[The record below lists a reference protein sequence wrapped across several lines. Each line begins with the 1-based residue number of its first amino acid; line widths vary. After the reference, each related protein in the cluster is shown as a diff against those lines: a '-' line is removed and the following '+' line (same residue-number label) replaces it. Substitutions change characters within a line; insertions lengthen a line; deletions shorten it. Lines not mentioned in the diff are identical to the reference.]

1 MRLILLILLIFFSLA
16 VSAKQKPAHDSAAV
30 DPRTFNVS
38 SIDSFKALKDFQ
50 YENEPIEQQSLW
62 DRFWLWFWHMYDQ
75 IMSTESGRTTMNIIY
90 ILLAL
95 SAVAF
100 FVFRVMRMNKV
111 ALFATNVPNS
121 TAYSLEEEN
130 IYQISF
136 EEAIRDATSN
146 GNYRLAIRLL
156 YLQNLK
162 LLADKNL
169 IAWLPGKTNADYKK
183 ELKSTGISD
192 SFSNITGIFE
202 VAWYGHREIEKDD
215 YEKLGDSFVN
225 FKNQLN

>member
-1 MRLILLILLIFFSLA
+1 MRLILLILLSFFSLA
-16 VSAKQKPAHDSAAV
+16 VSAKQKPAYDSAV
-30 DPRTFNVS
+30 VNPRSFNIS
-38 SIDSFKALKDFQ
+38 SIDSFRALKDFQ

-62 DRFWLWFWHMYDQ
+62 DRFWTWFWHMYDE

-90 ILLAL
+90 VLLAL
-95 SAVAF
+95 SAVGF

-111 ALFATNVPNS
+111 ALFVTNVPNS

-130 IYQISF
+130 IHQISF

-183 ELKSTGISD
+183 ELKSTGIGD